1 MGRHRLDRRK
11 VKIHRSYTIDEAAR
25 AIGAAKGTVR
35 RWLDKGLPAIR
46 DRKPILILGAD
57 LADHMAR
64 QARPKR
70 SCPPGT
76 CYCVKCR
83 DARQPDGDMAEFVAI
98 NAKSGNLRA
107 LCPECGSLMH
117 RRTSHAQLK
126 AISAFLD
133 VTIVGA
139 PPRIDDSG
147 QHSTNDHLQKEPETD
162 A

>member
-11 VKIHRSYTIDEAAR
+11 VKTHRSYTIDEAAGT
-25 AIGAAKGTVR
+25 IGATKGTVR

-46 DRKPILILGAD
+46 DRKPFLILGAD
-57 LADHMAR
+57 LAEYMAG

-70 SCPPGT
+70 SCPPGS

-83 DARQPDGDMAEFVAI
+83 EARQPAGMMAEFVPI
-98 NAKSGNLRA
+98 NVTSGNLRA
-107 LCPECGSLMH
+107 LCPECGNLMH
-117 RRTSHAQLK
+117 RRTSHAQLE
-126 AISAFLD
+126 AIGGFLE
-133 VTIVGA
+133 VTIVEP

-147 QHSTNDHLQKEPETD
+147 QPSTNDLLPKEPESD